1 MRTRHWSLPVVHDSS
16 LRLKSRPRAADQSG
30 RDNPF
35 MAEADTYSRRRGFGL
50 LDQPYLL
57 LSMTSLFWAINTVIG
72 RLSAGHIPPMTLAC
86 VRWGGAFIVLLPF
99 AALPLARDWPTIRKH
114 IGTLAVLA
122 LTGFS
127 AYNAI
132 TYYALQ
138 YTTAINGLLMQSGAP
153 LFVALWSFLLLG
165 ERLTWRQAGGICVSL
180 TGVLT
185 IISQGSLAILLGFG
199 FNYGDPWFLVA
210 LLIYGYY
217 MAAFRNRPPLHPVS
231 FLAVGVGLGT
241 LFLLPGMLWE
251 FAQGKSFALDARN
264 MATLGFL
271 WVFPSTIGYLFLNR
285 GVELIGAN
293 RAAPF
298 IHLVPVFGSVIAVA
312 FLGESFELYHAIGY
326 ALVCAGITVAARK

>member
-1 MRTRHWSLPVVHDSS
+1 MRTRHWALPVVHDSS

-57 LSMTSLFWAINTVIG
+57 LSMTSLFWAINTVVG
-72 RLSAGHIPPMTLAC
+72 RASAGHIPPMTLAC
-86 VRWGGAFIVLLPF
+86 VRWGGAFVVLLPF

-114 IGTLAVLA
+114 IGTLALLA
-122 LTGFS
+122 LSGFS

-132 TYYALQ
+132 GYYALQ
-138 YTTAINGLLMQSGAP
+138 YTTAVNGLLMQSAAP
-153 LFVALWSFLLLG
+153 LFVALWTFLLLG
-165 ERLTWRQAGGICVSL
+165 ERLTWRQAAGIGVSL
-180 TGVLT
+180 AGVLT
-185 IISQGSLAILLGFG
+185 IISQGSLAVLLGVG

-217 MAAFRNRPPLHPVS
+217 MAAFRNRPPMHPVS
-231 FLAVGVGLGT
+231 FLAVGIGLGT
-241 LFLLPGMLWE
+241 LFLLPGMVWE
-251 FAQGKSFALDARN
+251 IAEGKSFVLDARN
-264 MATLGFL
+264 IASLGFL
-271 WVFPSTIGYLFLNR
+271 WVYASLIGYLFLNR
-285 GVELIGAN
+285 GVELIGAS

-312 FLGESFELYHAIGY
+312 FLGEPFELYHAIGY
-326 ALVCAGITVAARK
+326 ALVFAGITVAARK

>member
-1 MRTRHWSLPVVHDSS
+1 
-16 LRLKSRPRAADQSG
+16 
-30 RDNPF
+30 

-326 ALVCAGITVAARK
+326 ALVFAGITVAARK

>member
-1 MRTRHWSLPVVHDSS
+1 
-16 LRLKSRPRAADQSG
+16 
-30 RDNPF
+30 
-35 MAEADTYSRRRGFGL
+35 MAEAEAYSRGRKHWGL

-57 LSMTSLFWAINTVIG
+57 LSLTSLFWAINTIVG
-72 RLSAGHIPPMTLAC
+72 RLSTGHIPPLTLAC
-86 VRWGGAFIVLLPF
+86 LRWGGAFVILLPF

-114 IGTLAVLA
+114 IGTLALLA
-122 LTGFS
+122 FSGFS

-138 YTTAINGLLMQSGAP
+138 YTTAINGLLMQSSAP

-165 ERLTWRQAGGICVSL
+165 ERLTLRQAGGICVSL

-185 IISQGSLAILLGFG
+185 IISQGSLAVLFGVG

-217 MAAFRNRPPLHPVS
+217 MAAFRNRPPLHPLS
-231 FLAVGVGLGT
+231 FLAVGIGLGT
-241 LFLLPGMLWE
+241 LFLVPGMVWE
-251 FAQGKSFALDARN
+251 IAEGKGFAFDARN
-264 MATLGFL
+264 MATLAYL
-271 WVFPSTIGYLFLNR
+271 WVFPSLIGYLFLNR

-298 IHLVPVFGSVIAVA
+298 VHLVPVFGSVIAVA
-312 FLGESFELYHAIGY
+312 FLGERFEPYHAIGY
-326 ALVCAGITVAARK
+326 ALVFAGITVAARK

>member
-1 MRTRHWSLPVVHDSS
+1 
-16 LRLKSRPRAADQSG
+16 
-30 RDNPF
+30 
-35 MAEADTYSRRRGFGL
+35 MAEADTYSRGRRGFGL

-57 LSMTSLFWAINTVIG
+57 LSMTSLFWAINTVMG

-86 VRWGGAFIVLLPF
+86 VRWGGAFVVLLPF

-180 TGVLT
+180 IGVLT
-185 IISQGSLAILLGFG
+185 IISQGSLAVLLGFG
-199 FNYGDPWFLVA
+199 FNYGDPWFLLA

-312 FLGESFELYHAIGY
+312 FLGEHFELYHAIGY
-326 ALVCAGITVAARK
+326 ALVFAGITVAARK

>member
-1 MRTRHWSLPVVHDSS
+1 
-16 LRLKSRPRAADQSG
+16 
-30 RDNPF
+30 

-312 FLGESFELYHAIGY
+312 FLGERFELYHAVGY
-326 ALVCAGITVAARK
+326 ALVFAGITVAARK

>member
-1 MRTRHWSLPVVHDSS
+1 
-16 LRLKSRPRAADQSG
+16 
-30 RDNPF
+30 
-35 MAEADTYSRRRGFGL
+35 MAEADTYSRGRRGFGL

-72 RLSAGHIPPMTLAC
+72 RLSAGHIPPLTLAC
-86 VRWGGAFIVLLPF
+86 VRWGGAFVVLLPF

-138 YTTAINGLLMQSGAP
+138 YTTAINGLLMQSAAP

-185 IISQGSLAILLGFG
+185 IISQGSLAILVGLG

-241 LFLLPGMLWE
+241 LFLLPGMVWE

-264 MATLGFL
+264 MATLAFL

-326 ALVCAGITVAARK
+326 ALVFAGITVAARK

>member
-1 MRTRHWSLPVVHDSS
+1 
-16 LRLKSRPRAADQSG
+16 
-30 RDNPF
+30 

-241 LFLLPGMLWE
+241 LLPGMLWE

>member
-1 MRTRHWSLPVVHDSS
+1 
-16 LRLKSRPRAADQSG
+16 
-30 RDNPF
+30 
-35 MAEADTYSRRRGFGL
+35 MAEADTYSRGRRGFGL

-57 LSMTSLFWAINTVIG
+57 LSMTSLFWAINTVMG

-86 VRWGGAFIVLLPF
+86 VRWGGAFVVLLPF

-180 TGVLT
+180 IGVLT
-185 IISQGSLAILLGFG
+185 IISQGSLAVLLGFG
-199 FNYGDPWFLVA
+199 FNYGDPWFLLA

-312 FLGESFELYHAIGY
+312 FLGDHFELYHAIGY
-326 ALVCAGITVAARK
+326 ALVFAGITVAARK

>member
-1 MRTRHWSLPVVHDSS
+1 
-16 LRLKSRPRAADQSG
+16 
-30 RDNPF
+30 